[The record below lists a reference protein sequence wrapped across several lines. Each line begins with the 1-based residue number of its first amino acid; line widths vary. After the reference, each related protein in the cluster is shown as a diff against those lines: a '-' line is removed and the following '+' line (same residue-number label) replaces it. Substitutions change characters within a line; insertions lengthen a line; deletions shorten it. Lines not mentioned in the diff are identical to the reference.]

1 MLGIDP
7 NPAAIS
13 VANAHLML
21 TQDSSEIKD
30 RVKYQCCSLEDLI
43 TMSTD
48 PIPTNTDPDPTN
60 TDSDS
65 TNTDFDCV
73 VASEVI
79 EHVADV
85 ELFVNQLSQVTKV
98 DLDLFCMLIK
108 FQFLFLFLSLVDQ
121 LYFPLLIV
129 PYPLYCSLKWQQSI
143 CSIFSPR
150 GHTTGTSL

>member
-30 RVKYQCCSLEDLI
+30 CIKYQCCSLEDLI
-43 TMSTD
+43 AMSTD
-48 PIPTNTDPDPTN
+48 PVPTNTDPTN

-65 TNTDFDCV
+65 TDPTNTDFDCV
-73 VASEVI
+73 IASEVI

-98 DLDLFCMLIK
+98 HLFCMLI
-108 FQFLFLFLSLVDQ
+108 LFLYFLVWWFS
-121 LYFPLLIV
+121 
-129 PYPLYCSLKWQQSI
+129 C
-143 CSIFSPR
+143 IFHS
-150 GHTTGTSL
+150 

>member
-30 RVKYQCCSLEDLI
+30 RIKYQCCSLEDLI
-43 TMSTD
+43 AMSTD
-48 PIPTNTDPDPTN
+48 PVSTNADPDPTN
-60 TDSDS
+60 TDSTDS

-85 ELFVNQLSQVTKV
+85 ELFVSQLSQVTKV
-98 DLDLFCMLIK
+98 DLDLFCMLIYSNS
-108 FQFLFLFLSLVDQ
+108 FFYFLAWW
-121 LYFPLLIV
+121 IG
-129 PYPLYCSLKWQQSI
+129 C
-143 CSIFSPR
+143 IFHS
-150 GHTTGTSL
+150 